1 MTRFLPDFKY
11 TAHPKMVCFIVWK
24 HSAPIEIE
32 NVTYSC
38 AADECRPKISKY
50 TCEKKYVV

>member
-38 AADECRPKISKY
+38 AAECRPKISKY